1 MGQFIVMVLIVGA
14 FTAYFFDVDAAQR
27 AGKCMVDIWI
37 VTGLVLTVLS
47 PVMEIFHFVRSI
59 VKKGYRIFHRRQV

>member
-1 MGQFIVMVLIVGA
+1 MGQFIVVALIVGT
-14 FTAYFFDVDAAQR
+14 FTAYFFDVDSALW

-59 VKKGYRIFHRRQV
+59 VKKAYRIFHRGHA